1 MVVKKKRTYKK
12 QKGGLLVL
20 SDKLKS
26 KIYPYFDF
34 VKYLINRIYYS
45 LEEQQDN
52 ISINQFISDMNLSI
66 RESNDNILITKL
78 YQKIMY
84 ILQYR
89 LNNLNRIH
97 FLKKISECVLSDVF
111 CSTPSNISKLTFPD
125 ILKKIFIN
133 ILFIDY
139 LKIDIPSQNKNE
151 LNKLFEE
158 KIKYLLKNLFNIDL
172 LDDKEYLISLLRKLF
187 LEDYQ
192 RIYGIPVF
200 YGNIVDSYNN
210 ENRLLGYNQF
220 ICEKVGISSKEKRNY
235 IINPVGALAWKYI
248 DQDNYLNT
256 PLYDLLRKILR
267 FDFVPG
273 NKKRDS
279 FTQLPKLEH
288 LRPTTTKFCIAID
301 NFNNEEVYQ
310 EPTDDVSMCS
320 KLYGCSLKMKAEIR
334 EENIASNEHILEL
347 LSILLDIQLNNP
359 IVKLN
364 INNIQKRQQIL
375 NNIARFFV
383 KPDRMI
389 PEQFINKRKKAE
401 KSNQSNTNMLKLRFE
416 ADIKN
421 IEQEISRPKHTY
433 TNIEIQR
440 YKEKIR
446 SMRNYLNE
454 ISNLRPTLPNN
465 TIHRRVKFPSA
476 RIPRPNIKAFS
487 NKYYSNEY

>member
-1 MVVKKKRTYKK
+1 
-12 QKGGLLVL
+12 
-20 SDKLKS
+20 
-26 KIYPYFDF
+26 

-89 LNNLNRIH
+89 LNSLNRIH

-151 LNKLFEE
+151 LNKIFEE

-172 LDDKEYLISLLRKLF
+172 LDDKEYLISRLRKLF

-200 YGNIVDSYNN
+200 YGNILDSYNN

-220 ICEKVGISSKEKRNY
+220 ICEKVGIISSKEKRNY

-288 LRPTTTKFCIAID
+288 LRQTTTKFCIAID
-301 NFNNEEVYQ
+301 PYNNEEVYQ
-310 EPTDDVSMCS
+310 EPTNDVSMCS

-347 LSILLDIQLNNP
+347 LSILLEEE
-359 IVKLN
+359 LN
-364 INNIQKRQQIL
+364 INQIQQTQQEL
-375 NNIARFFV
+375 NNRARFFV
-383 KPDRMI
+383 KPDRYI
-389 PEQFINKRKKAE
+389 PRQFINERKKAE
-401 KSNQSNTNMLKLRFE
+401 ILNQSNMNTLKLKLE
-416 ADIKN
+416 AEIKN

-433 TNIEIQR
+433 TNKEIQR
-440 YKEKIR
+440 YEKKIR
-446 SMRNYLNE
+446 NMRNYLKE

-465 TIHRRVKFPSA
+465 TIHRRVEFRSA
-476 RIPRPNIKAFS
+476 RIPRHTIIKAFS